1 MVGQTQLILTKITSS
16 LLMCSD
22 SGDRVKLYYN
32 VRVCLLADIM
42 KNKTHCMYLAWSGDE
57 QTCQWAHANLLYNTR
72 YLLALST
79 TATIE
84 DPSWRQALTEKKSC
98 GMENGRLTSLK
109 KGSKG
114 TKRQKVCG
122 TGWKPLSCCV
132 DLPCPF
138 AVTYPFA
145 RKQVVTLARNSRAR
159 KAPSL
164 FTCCYLM
171 NSVRRSSST
180 SLHA

>member
-1 MVGQTQLILTKITSS
+1 MVGQTQLNLTKITSS

-22 SGDRVKLYYN
+22 PCDRVKLYYN
-32 VRVCLLADIM
+32 ARVCLLADIM

-84 DPSWRQALTEKKSC
+84 DPSWRQALTEKKLW
-98 GMENGRLTSLK
+98 NGKWKVDKLK
-109 KGSKG
+109 EGIKGSKTAESLWNG
-114 TKRQKVCG
+114 IKAAVMLCH
-122 TGWKPLSCCV
+122 
-132 DLPCPF
+132 PCPF
-138 AVTYPFA
+138 AVIYPFA